1 MRRTIL
7 LLLLCAPALPVL
19 AQQPATTPPPAQAAP
34 AAEPLRTIDQQALL
48 DRIAARDETLLILDV
63 RTAEEYAQGHVE
75 GAVHIPY
82 DQLPQRVGEIEAA
95 KDRDV
100 VLYCRSGRRSEIA
113 AGTLREKG
121 FTRLLHLEGD
131 MLAWEAAGRPTAKD

>member
-1 MRRTIL
+1 MYRL
-7 LLLLCAPALPVL
+7 LFALLLCAAVLPTL
-19 AQQPATTPPPAQAAP
+19 AQESATPEAKPADAAP
-34 AAEPLRTIDQQALL
+34 AIELIDQQALL
-48 DRIAARDETLLILDV
+48 DRIAARDASLLILDV

-82 DQLPQRVGEIEAA
+82 DQLPQRVGEIAAA
-95 KDRDV
+95 KDKDV

-113 AGTLREKG
+113 AGTLQEKG

-131 MLAWEAAGRPTAKD
+131 MLAWEAAKRPLAK

>member
-1 MRRTIL
+1 MCRL
-7 LLLLCAPALPVL
+7 LLALLLCAAVFPTL
-19 AQQPATTPPPAQAAP
+19 AQEAATPEAKPAQAAP
-34 AAEPLRTIDQQALL
+34 AIKPIDQQALL
-48 DRIAARDETLLILDV
+48 DRIAARDESLLILDV

-82 DQLPQRVGEIEAA
+82 DQLPQRVGEIAAA
-95 KDRDV
+95 KDKDV

-113 AGTLREKG
+113 AGTLQEKG

-131 MLAWEAAGRPTAKD
+131 MLAWEAAKRPLAK

>member
-1 MRRTIL
+1 MYRL
-7 LLLLCAPALPVL
+7 LFALLLCAAVLPTL
-19 AQQPATTPPPAQAAP
+19 AQEGATPAAKPADAAP
-34 AAEPLRTIDQQALL
+34 AIELIDQQALL
-48 DRIAARDETLLILDV
+48 DRIAARDASLLILDV

-82 DQLPQRVGEIEAA
+82 DQLPQRVGEIAAA
-95 KDRDV
+95 KDKDV

-131 MLAWEAAGRPTAKD
+131 MLAWEAAKRPLAK